1 MKIALIQPILI
12 SNEEIQKQFAPLK
25 AEGHELIF
33 RDCRGKDDAEIID
46 FAGECEVLMLANMPL
61 PASVVEKLPKLKMI
75 SVAFTGIDHIPMSV
89 CRERGITVCNSQG
102 FATEAVMEMVFGL
115 IFGVYRKII
124 PADQA
129 TRSGGTNATYFGT
142 ELSGKTL
149 GIIGAG
155 AIGTA
160 VARTALAFGCRV
172 IAYNRSEKPEL
183 KELGVSMKSMDEVL
197 KESDIVSLHVPLN
210 ESTRGLI
217 SREKLA
223 LMKPN
228 ALLINTARGPVVDNE
243 ALAEILIEKK
253 IAGAGIDVYDMEPP
267 IPEDYCLLK
276 VRDNVVFTPHS
287 AFGTTESFV
296 KRADIVFGNIR
307 MWLRGTPQNVKS
319 S

>member
-1 MKIALIQPILI
+1 MKIALIQPLMI
-12 SNEEIQKQFAPLK
+12 SEQEMEKQFAPLK

-33 RDCRGKDDAEIID
+33 TDCRGKNDAFIID
-46 FAGECEVLMLANMPL
+46 FARECEALMLANMPL
-61 PASVVEKLPKLKMI
+61 PANVVENLPKLKMI
-75 SVAFTGIDHIPMSV
+75 SVAFTGIDHIPMEA
-89 CRERGITVCNSQG
+89 CQKRGITVCNSQG

-115 IFGVYRKII
+115 IFGVYRKLI

-129 TRSGGTNATYFGT
+129 TRSGGTNAAFFGT

-155 AIGTA
+155 AIGIA
-160 VARTALAFGCRV
+160 VAKTALAFGCRV

-183 KELGVSMKSMDEVL
+183 KELGITIMTMDEVL
-197 KESDIVSLHVPLN
+197 SNSDIVSLHVPIN

-223 LMKPN
+223 LMKKS
-228 ALLINTARGPVVDNE
+228 AILINAARGPVVDNE
-243 ALAEILIEKK
+243 ALTEALLEHK

-267 IPEDYCLLK
+267 IPADYCLLK
-276 VRDNVVFTPHS
+276 VKDNVVFTPHS
-287 AFGTTESFV
+287 AFGTTESFI
-296 KRADIVFGNIR
+296 KRADIVFGNVR
-307 MWLRGTPQNVKS
+307 MWLAGTPRNVKS